1 MKYNDYNNVT
11 KDSKAIYD
19 IIARQSDSLL
29 FECIAEHIA
38 SVANEFGLSHDETT
52 NVINAKVDAL
62 KSEILERV

>member
-1 MKYNDYNNVT
+1 MKYNDYDNVT

-38 SVANEFGLSHDETT
+38 SVANKFDLSHEETMKVL
-52 NVINAKVDAL
+52 NSKVDAL